1 MNNFKTAAE
10 IRDIANAAK
19 TETLNNELINIYNFI
34 NEAANKGLNDIKCE
48 SISEYA
54 QEFLKNKLFNIKYF
68 SSQKD
73 FESYYIISW

>member
-1 MNNFKTAAE
+1 MNNFKTATE

-48 SISEYA
+48 SISESA

>member
-1 MNNFKTAAE
+1 MSNFKTATE

-54 QEFLKNKLFNIKYF
+54 LEFLKNKLFNIKYF
-68 SSQKD
+68 SSQQD

>member
-1 MNNFKTAAE
+1 MNNFKTATE
-10 IRDIANAAK
+10 IRDIAKTAK
-19 TETLNNELINIYNFI
+19 AETLNNELINIYNFI

-48 SISEYA
+48 SISEA
-54 QEFLKNKLFNIKYF
+54 SQEYLKNKLFNIKYF

>member
-1 MNNFKTAAE
+1 MSNFKTAAE
-10 IRDIANAAK
+10 IRDIAKAAK
-19 TETLNNELINIYNFI
+19 AETLNNELINIYNCI

-48 SISEYA
+48 SISEPA
-54 QEFLKNKLFNIKYF
+54 QEYLKNKLFNIKYF